1 MVAAGNDRVAGDSGE
16 QGVLKMRVIRCL
28 NASEI
33 GALAQGPTLPRFN
46 PADFDAHHADVHLC
60 AVSESSDVQARCSL
74 WWNHVPTYEQN
85 RLGVIGHYAAVG
97 DDAAAAVL
105 GAAQDQL
112 RLAGCTLAVGPM
124 NGNTW
129 RSYRFVTEHGEQPP
143 FFLEPVN
150 PPEWPLQF
158 ERAGFFS
165 LASYFSALNS
175 DLSRPDPRTAA
186 IEQRIADAGVAI
198 RSASA
203 DLRRE
208 MQKIYGV
215 SQISFRRNFL
225 YTEIPEAE
233 FISMYEPLFPAVRPE
248 LVLIAE
254 HSGQCVGYLFAIPD
268 LAQARALA
276 VDTFIIKTVS
286 ILPRPEI
293 RGLGTLLVARAQR
306 LGHEMGFRSCIHALM
321 FEDNISLNISRH
333 YATIMR
339 KYTLYSKTLA
349 K

>member
-1 MVAAGNDRVAGDSGE
+1 
-16 QGVLKMRVIRCL
+16 MRVTECS

-33 GALAQGPTLPRFN
+33 DALVQAASLPRFK
-46 PADFDAHHADVHLC
+46 PADFDAQYADVHLC
-60 AVSESSDVQARCSL
+60 AVSAGGGVQARCSL
-74 WWNHVPTYEQN
+74 WWNHVPAYEQH
-85 RLGVIGHYAAVG
+85 RLGVIGHYSAAG
-97 DDAAAAVL
+97 DEAATAVLAAA
-105 GAAQDQL
+105 QERL

-129 RSYRFVTEHGEQPP
+129 RSYRFVTERGEQPP
-143 FFLEPVN
+143 FFLEPMN

-158 ERAGFFS
+158 EREGFSS

-175 DLSRPDPRTAA
+175 DLSRPDPRIPA
-186 IEQRIADAGVAI
+186 IENRMADAGVAI
-198 RSASA
+198 RSARA

-208 MQKIYGV
+208 MEKIYGV
-215 SQISFRRNFL
+215 SQVSFRQNFL

-233 FISMYEPLFPAVRPE
+233 FVAMYQPLFSLVRPE

-254 HSGQCVGYLFAIPD
+254 RASECVGYLFAIPD
-268 LAQARALA
+268 LAQKARDLD

-293 RGLGTLLVARAQR
+293 RGLGTLLVARAQQ
-306 LGHEMGFRSCIHALM
+306 LGHEMGFRHCIHALM

-333 YATIMR
+333 YAAIMR
-339 KYTLYSKTLA
+339 KYTLYSKALA

>member
-1 MVAAGNDRVAGDSGE
+1 
-16 QGVLKMRVIRCL
+16 MRVIHCS

-33 GALAQGPTLPRFN
+33 GALVQHAPLPRFT
-46 PADFDAHHADVHLC
+46 PEDFDAQHADAHLC
-60 AVSESSDVQARCSL
+60 AVSECGDVQARCSL
-74 WWNHVPTYEQN
+74 WWNHVPAYEQH
-85 RLGVIGHYAAVG
+85 RLGVVGHYAAAG
-97 DDAAAAVL
+97 DEAAAAIL
-105 GAAQDQL
+105 AAAREQL

-143 FFLEPVN
+143 FFLEPAN

-158 ERAGFFS
+158 ERAGFSS

-175 DLSRPDPRTAA
+175 DLSRADRRMAA
-186 IEQRIADAGVAI
+186 IEKRIAHAGVLI
-198 RSASA
+198 RSANA

-215 SQISFRRNFL
+215 SQVSFRQNFL
-225 YTEIPEAE
+225 YSEIPEAE
-233 FISMYEPLFPAVRPE
+233 FVAMYEPLFSVVRPE

-254 HSGQCVGYLFAIPD
+254 SAGQCVGYLFAIPD
-268 LAQARALA
+268 LAQKARGLD

-306 LGHEMGFRSCIHALM
+306 LGHEMGFRRCIHALM

-333 YATIMR
+333 YAAIMR
-339 KYTLYSKTLA
+339 KYTLYSKGLA

>member
-1 MVAAGNDRVAGDSGE
+1 
-16 QGVLKMRVIRCL
+16 MRVTECS

-33 GALAQGPTLPRFN
+33 DALVQAASLPRFK
-46 PADFDAHHADVHLC
+46 PADFDAQYADVHLC
-60 AVSESSDVQARCSL
+60 AVSEGGGVQARCSL
-74 WWNHVPTYEQN
+74 WWNHVPAYEQH
-85 RLGVIGHYAAVG
+85 RLGVIGHYSAAG
-97 DDAAAAVL
+97 DEAATAVLAAA
-105 GAAQDQL
+105 QERL

-129 RSYRFVTEHGEQPP
+129 RSYRFVTERGEQPP
-143 FFLEPVN
+143 FFLEPMN

-158 ERAGFFS
+158 EREGFSS

-175 DLSRPDPRTAA
+175 DLSRPDPRIPA
-186 IEQRIADAGVAI
+186 IEKRMADAGVAI
-198 RSASA
+198 RSAHA

-208 MQKIYGV
+208 MEKIYGV
-215 SQISFRRNFL
+215 SQVSFRQNFL

-233 FISMYEPLFPAVRPE
+233 FVAMYQPLFSLVRPE

-254 HSGQCVGYLFAIPD
+254 RASECVGYLFAIPD
-268 LAQARALA
+268 LAQKARDLD

-293 RGLGTLLVARAQR
+293 RGLGTLLVARAQQ
-306 LGHEMGFRSCIHALM
+306 LGHEMGFRHCIHALM

-333 YATIMR
+333 YAAIMR
-339 KYTLYSKTLA
+339 KYTLYSKELA

>member
-1 MVAAGNDRVAGDSGE
+1 
-16 QGVLKMRVIRCL
+16 MRVTECS

-33 GALAQGPTLPRFN
+33 DALVQAASLPRFK
-46 PADFDAHHADVHLC
+46 PADFDAQYADVHLC
-60 AVSESSDVQARCSL
+60 AVSAGGGVQARCSL
-74 WWNHVPTYEQN
+74 WWNHVPAYEQH
-85 RLGVIGHYAAVG
+85 RLGVIGHYSAAG
-97 DDAAAAVL
+97 DEAATAVLAAA
-105 GAAQDQL
+105 QERL

-124 NGNTW
+124 NGSTW
-129 RSYRFVTEHGEQPP
+129 RSYRFVTERGEQPP
-143 FFLEPVN
+143 FFLEPMN

-158 ERAGFFS
+158 EREGFSS

-175 DLSRPDPRTAA
+175 DLSRPDPRIPA
-186 IEQRIADAGVAI
+186 IEKRMADAGVAI
-198 RSASA
+198 RSARA

-208 MQKIYGV
+208 MEKIYGV
-215 SQISFRRNFL
+215 SQVSFRQNFL

-233 FISMYEPLFPAVRPE
+233 FVAMYQPLFSLVRPE

-254 HSGQCVGYLFAIPD
+254 RASECVGYLFAIPD
-268 LAQARALA
+268 LAQKARDLD

-293 RGLGTLLVARAQR
+293 RGLGTLLVARAQQ
-306 LGHEMGFRSCIHALM
+306 LGHEMGFRHCIHALM

-333 YATIMR
+333 YAAIMR
-339 KYTLYSKTLA
+339 KYTLYSKALA

>member
-1 MVAAGNDRVAGDSGE
+1 
-16 QGVLKMRVIRCL
+16 MRVTECS

-33 GALAQGPTLPRFN
+33 DALVQAASLPRFK
-46 PADFDAHHADVHLC
+46 PADFDAQYADVHLC
-60 AVSESSDVQARCSL
+60 AVSEGGGVQARCSL
-74 WWNHVPTYEQN
+74 WWNHVPAYEQH
-85 RLGVIGHYAAVG
+85 RLGVIGHYSAAG
-97 DDAAAAVL
+97 DEAATAVLAAA
-105 GAAQDQL
+105 QERL

-124 NGNTW
+124 NGSTW
-129 RSYRFVTEHGEQPP
+129 RSYRFVTERGEQPP
-143 FFLEPVN
+143 FFLEPMN

-158 ERAGFFS
+158 EREGFLS

-175 DLSRPDPRTAA
+175 DLSRPDPRIPA
-186 IEQRIADAGVAI
+186 IEKRMADAGVAI

-208 MQKIYGV
+208 MEKIYGV
-215 SQISFRRNFL
+215 SQVSFRQNFL

-233 FISMYEPLFPAVRPE
+233 FVAMYQPLFSLVRPE

-254 HSGQCVGYLFAIPD
+254 RASECVGYLFAIPD
-268 LAQARALA
+268 LAQKARDLD

-293 RGLGTLLVARAQR
+293 RGLGTLLVARAQQ
-306 LGHEMGFRSCIHALM
+306 LGHEMGFRHCIHALM

-333 YATIMR
+333 YAAIMR
-339 KYTLYSKTLA
+339 KYTLYSKALA

>member
-1 MVAAGNDRVAGDSGE
+1 
-16 QGVLKMRVIRCL
+16 MRVTECS

-33 GALAQGPTLPRFN
+33 DALVQAASLPRFK
-46 PADFDAHHADVHLC
+46 PADFDAQYADVHLC
-60 AVSESSDVQARCSL
+60 AVSAGGGVQARCSL
-74 WWNHVPTYEQN
+74 WWNHVPAYEQH
-85 RLGVIGHYAAVG
+85 RLGVIGHYSAAG
-97 DDAAAAVL
+97 DEAATAVLAAA
-105 GAAQDQL
+105 QERL

-129 RSYRFVTEHGEQPP
+129 RSYRFVTERGEQPP
-143 FFLEPVN
+143 FFLEPMN

-158 ERAGFFS
+158 EREGFSS

-175 DLSRPDPRTAA
+175 DLSRPDPRIPA
-186 IEQRIADAGVAI
+186 IENRMADAGVAI
-198 RSASA
+198 RSARA

-208 MQKIYGV
+208 MEKIYGV
-215 SQISFRRNFL
+215 SQVSFRQNFL
-225 YTEIPEAE
+225 YTEIPEAV
-233 FISMYEPLFPAVRPE
+233 FVAMYQPLFSLVRPE

-254 HSGQCVGYLFAIPD
+254 RASECVGYLFAIPD
-268 LAQARALA
+268 LAQKARDLD

-293 RGLGTLLVARAQR
+293 RGLGTLLVARAQQ
-306 LGHEMGFRSCIHALM
+306 LGHEMGFRHCIHALM

-333 YATIMR
+333 YAAIMR
-339 KYTLYSKTLA
+339 KYTLYSKALA